1 MIIFRIKKDAAWQ
14 DEPPDFRYG
23 GAENVIKV

>member
-1 MIIFRIKKDAAWQ
+1 MTIVRIKKDKAWQ

-23 GAENVIKV
+23 DTENVIKV